1 MSAYDPTLRE
11 LYTSFGSDDLIHRRG
26 LLEVL
31 RGDSAFSTEPF
42 ARLLERYLGEAEVAA
57 IAAEGRKGRSLLIGT
72 TNLDAARPVIWDI
85 TRIAMSGM
93 PDAKR
98 LIHDVVR
105 ASTAIPGAFPPVL
118 FKVEANGVRYD
129 EMHVDGGVTSQLFPG
144 PTGLEWRRIAERLR
158 VEGPPQLYLIRNSKL
173 SPRWEAL
180 SPPIS
185 ISNPKSCSTPST

>member
-1 MSAYDPTLRE
+1 MRE
-11 LYTSFGSDDLIHRRG
+11 LYTSFGSDDLVRRRG
-26 LLEVL
+26 LFEVL
-31 RGDSAFSTEPF
+31 RGDSAFSTEPL
-42 ARLLERYLGEAEVAA
+42 ARLLERYLGDAEIAA
-57 IAAEGRKGRSLLIGT
+57 ITVEGRKGRSLLIGT

-129 EMHVDGGVTSQLFPG
+129 EMHVDGGVTSQLFLG

-158 VEGPPQLYLIRNSKL
+158 VEGPPQLYMIRNSKL
-173 SPRWEAL
+173 SPRWEAV

-185 ISNPKSCSTPST
+185 TSNPTSCSTPST